1 MSFPQ
6 EIVESVAGTVWD
18 GKEQGEV
25 IEAKG
30 TTDGEGKLNTK
41 QRRLVAMV

>member
-30 TTDGEGKLNTK
+30 TTDGKGKFDTK
-41 QRRLVAMV
+41 RQRLVAMV